1 MEEPARAVNRYGLV
15 IALIVVTYAVSVADD
30 TGSLAFPVAVVQLV
44 TVVFA
49 LLASGARPAGRVTVV
64 LGALAVLVV
73 VASVLG
79 LTTDEPGALYVVNI
93 VLYLVAPVVVIR
105 HVLSRPTVDLQALLG
120 AVAAYLLLGML
131 FAFVYRAVAAAQAG
145 APFFG
150 DQGPGEMS
158 EFLFF
163 SFVTLTTTGYGNLVP
178 AGNPGQSLAVLE
190 TLLGQLF
197 LIVALGKVVAA
208 WPGRRGTG

>member
-1 MEEPARAVNRYGLV
+1 VEEPARAANRYGVL
-15 IALIVVTYAVSVADD
+15 IALIVVSYAVSVADD
-30 TGSLAFPVAVVQLV
+30 EGSLAFPVAVVQLV

-49 LLASGARPAGRVTVV
+49 LLASGAHRVGRIAALLAT
-64 LGALAVLVV
+64 LAVLVA

-79 LTTDEPGALYVVNI
+79 LTTEQPGALYAVNI

-105 HVLSRPTVDLQALLG
+105 HVLTRPTVDLQALLG

-131 FAFVYRAVAAAQAG
+131 FAFVYRAVAAAQVG

-150 DQGPGEMS
+150 DRGTGEMS

-208 WPGRRGTG
+208 WPGRRGSG